1 MMQTCVCSSFPL
13 NIVLLDRGLHYK
25 QGGNKGLKIMKVVR
39 KLSIHIKHDYV
50 ENLYLFTKKLLDQ
63 MIEDD

>member
-1 MMQTCVCSSFPL
+1 
-13 NIVLLDRGLHYK
+13 
-25 QGGNKGLKIMKVVR
+25 MKVVR